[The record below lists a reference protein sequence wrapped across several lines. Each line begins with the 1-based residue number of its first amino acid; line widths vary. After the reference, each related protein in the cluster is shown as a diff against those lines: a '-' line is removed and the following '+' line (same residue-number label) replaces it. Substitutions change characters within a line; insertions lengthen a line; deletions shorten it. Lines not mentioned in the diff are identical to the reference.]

1 MKSNLLKSLIALLGF
16 GGFTSCFIAAEYGCP
31 HADFSVV
38 VNAQDPKGEP
48 VMGMK
53 VSIVRGQTD
62 TIALGLIE
70 RYEVNYDFAQDI
82 IERLCEDAWDEVG
95 EASDGWLDS
104 AKRPE
109 LDKLN
114 ARILPIVREWLKEI
128 HEEPSFYKVLPF
140 KECTLAEALKLHQ
153 SKVVD
158 SPKGGNNNQ

>member
-1 MKSNLLKSLIALLGF
+1 MKQYAWSRRSDDELWY
-16 GGFTSCFIAAEYGCP
+16 GGPCDSIRECVEE
-31 HADFSVV
+31 
-38 VNAQDPKGEP
+38 AQGEDYE
-48 VMGMK
+48 MD
-53 VSIVRGQTD
+53 D

-82 IERLCEDAWDEVG
+82 VERLCEDAWDEVG

-114 ARILPIVREWLKEI
+114 EKILPIVREWLKEI

-140 KECTLAEALKLHQ
+140 EECTLAEALALHET
-153 SKVVD
+153 KVANA
-158 SPKGGNNNQ
+158 PKCGKDN

>member
-1 MKSNLLKSLIALLGF
+1 MKQYAWSRRSDDELWY
-16 GGFTSCFIAAEYGCP
+16 GGPCDSIRECVEE
-31 HADFSVV
+31 
-38 VNAQDPKGEP
+38 AQDEDYEL
-48 VMGMK
+48 
-53 VSIVRGQTD
+53 TD

-82 IERLCEDAWDEVG
+82 VERLCEDAWDEVG

-114 ARILPIVREWLKEI
+114 ARILPIVREWLKEF

-140 KECTLAEALKLHQ
+140 KECTLAEALELHQ
-153 SKVVD
+153 SKVAD
-158 SPKGGNNNQ
+158 SPKGGNNS

>member
-1 MKSNLLKSLIALLGF
+1 MKQYAWSRRSDDELWY
-16 GGFTSCFIAAEYGCP
+16 GGPCDSIRECVEEAQAEDY
-31 HADFSVV
+31 
-38 VNAQDPKGEP
+38 EL
-48 VMGMK
+48 
-53 VSIVRGQTD
+53 TD

-82 IERLCEDAWDEVG
+82 VERLCEDAWDEVG

-114 ARILPIVREWLKEI
+114 AKILPIVREWLKEI

-140 KECTLAEALKLHQ
+140 EECTLAEALKLHQ
-153 SKVVD
+153 SKVAD
-158 SPKGGNNNQ
+158 SPKGDNNS

>member
-1 MKSNLLKSLIALLGF
+1 MKQYAWSRRSDDELWY
-16 GGFTSCFIAAEYGCP
+16 GGPCDSIRER
-31 HADFSVV
+31 VEE
-38 VNAQDPKGEP
+38 AQGEDYE
-48 VMGMK
+48 MD
-53 VSIVRGQTD
+53 D

-114 ARILPIVREWLKEI
+114 EKILPIVREWLKEI

-140 KECTLAEALKLHQ
+140 EECTLAEALALHET
-153 SKVVD
+153 KVANA
-158 SPKGGNNNQ
+158 PKGGKDN

>member
-1 MKSNLLKSLIALLGF
+1 MKQYAWSRRSDDELWY
-16 GGFTSCFIAAEYGCP
+16 GGPCDSIRECVEE
-31 HADFSVV
+31 
-38 VNAQDPKGEP
+38 AQDEDYEL
-48 VMGMK
+48 
-53 VSIVRGQTD
+53 TD

-82 IERLCEDAWDEVG
+82 VERLCEDAWDEVG

-114 ARILPIVREWLKEI
+114 AKILPIVREWLKEI

-140 KECTLAEALKLHQ
+140 KECTLAEALELHQ
-153 SKVVD
+153 SKVAD
-158 SPKGGNNNQ
+158 SPKGGNNS

>member
-1 MKSNLLKSLIALLGF
+1 MKQYAWSRRSDDELWY
-16 GGFTSCFIAAEYGCP
+16 GGPCDSIRECVEE
-31 HADFSVV
+31 
-38 VNAQDPKGEP
+38 AQGEDYE
-48 VMGMK
+48 MD
-53 VSIVRGQTD
+53 D

-114 ARILPIVREWLKEI
+114 EKILPIVREWLKEI

-140 KECTLAEALKLHQ
+140 EECTLAEALALHET
-153 SKVVD
+153 KVANA
-158 SPKGGNNNQ
+158 PKGGKDN

>member
-1 MKSNLLKSLIALLGF
+1 MKQYAWSRRSDDELWY
-16 GGFTSCFIAAEYGCP
+16 GGPCDSIRECVEE
-31 HADFSVV
+31 
-38 VNAQDPKGEP
+38 AQDEDYEL
-48 VMGMK
+48 
-53 VSIVRGQTD
+53 TD

-82 IERLCEDAWDEVG
+82 VERLCEDAWDEVG

-140 KECTLAEALKLHQ
+140 EECTLAEALELHQ
-153 SKVVD
+153 SKVAD
-158 SPKGGNNNQ
+158 SPKGGNNS